1 MENDI
6 FDKVFTR
13 ENTSNEYANR
23 ICFAKVLPNA
33 LPAQVIDFFLF
44 FRKWN
49 ALKYGLISS

>member
-23 ICFAKVLPNA
+23 IGFAKVLPNA

-44 FRKWN
+44 FRK
-49 ALKYGLISS
+49 

>member
-44 FRKWN
+44 FRK
-49 ALKYGLISS
+49 